1 MSKKSFILYTDLH
14 ETIKELDDTEA
25 ANLLRAIFRYHSG
38 EDIGDVDRSTKLIM
52 KGLEQTFK
60 REDSKWESIRK
71 KRAEAGRKGGKAT
84 QDQAKQAKQANAS
97 FVKQNQANQAVTVT
111 GNVTEKNSSSAA
123 SADAKVKEEF
133 WLSAKKRKLT
143 GKRLE
148 AFKLFWKSFAFAK
161 GRASAIDS
169 WLDIPELNNELVDRI
184 CQSAELYAIERA
196 TIRANGNTPIYA
208 QGWITAMRWEDEPII
223 ATMIQSGFGADGM
236 KKCTID
242 LTEIYRDKNEGY
254 DENGLKIKENVG

>member
-25 ANLLRAIFRYHSG
+25 ANLLRAIFRYQNG
-38 EDIGDVDRSTKLIM
+38 EPIGDVDRATKLIM
-52 KGLEQTFK
+52 KSLEQTFK

-84 QDQAKQAKQANAS
+84 QDQAKQANAS

-111 GNVTEKNSSSAA
+111 GSVTVNAKDSTTAA
-123 SADAKVKEEF
+123 SADAEVGEI

-148 AFKLFWKSFAFAK
+148 AFKLFWKSFGFAK
-161 GRASAIDS
+161 GRAAAIDS
-169 WLDIPELNNELVDRI
+169 WLDIPELTDPLVEEICLKAKLEAYDRDG
-184 CQSAELYAIERA
+184 
-196 TIRANGNTPIYA
+196 IRAQGKTPIYA
-208 QGWITAMRWEDEPII
+208 QGWITARRWEDELIKPVAPTQFDPDGRKKVPIDM
-223 ATMIQSGFGADGM
+223 A
-236 KKCTID
+236 
-242 LTEIYRDKNEGY
+242 EIFRDKNEGY